1 MEVKSRKF
9 TEFIGGNKQFVIP
22 VFQRDY
28 SWEAKK
34 HCAQLF
40 RDVVRAGARGAMG
53 HHFLGAIVCI
63 PTADHALGF
72 PKGLVIDG
80 QQRLATLI
88 LLLAAM
94 RDHIRDRGL
103 TSVGGLTAEQIQ
115 DYYLTNRH
123 LSGIDQYRLLLRNH
137 DQEAL
142 RRLIDGKP
150 DARFS
155 KRAIQIAYTYFLDE
169 IAKAGDDPGPDQIM
183 LGIHALGI
191 VEVTLKPAED
201 DPQAIFESLNATGME
216 LKASDLIRN
225 SILMRLPEPEQTAM
239 YSEYWKEIEDLFR
252 GHDRVFDNFARDYL
266 DLKKQNLTQTRTEDI
281 YPEFRDYWIEQKEDR
296 GLDSVLSDMVR
307 HARHYAA
314 LRIGPDSSS
323 AREDRYHRLRQL
335 RASSAITVMWLLE
348 WRHSDPASTERAYL
362 DCLDLIES
370 YLVRRAVCGESTRA
384 YDKVF
389 ALVTAKMDHR
399 DPLTALKVAFFRRP
413 EGYGYPNDDDF
424 RKALVEDDIY
434 HRRRV
439 CKLVLDRLENDGSKE
454 PSDTSQYTIE
464 HILPQSPRLSREWTE
479 MLGDNWPDIQREWLH
494 RLGNLTLTGY
504 NAKYSDHPFQEK
516 KTMKDGFAD
525 SAVRLNRFIN
535 EQSVW
540 TEEKIR
546 TRTERLA
553 DQALSIWSPLRV
565 SQDSV
570 DAATLRD
577 RCEEAV
583 GRSVRDITM
592 SDHSGR
598 LFKQLRRR
606 LLEIAD
612 DITEI
617 PEAKSVSY
625 YRARYFL
632 EIVPQRSRLH
642 LLLAPEFDSLISPP
656 DKTQNLQTWTYVA
669 GSRYKRDSG
678 SIYSVT
684 DDKDTMDAALDL
696 VRQAYDAAG

>member
-9 TEFIGGNKQFVIP
+9 TEFISGNKQFVIP

-40 RDVVRAGARGAMG
+40 RDVVRAGSRRGME

-63 PTADHALGF
+63 PSADHALGF

-94 RDHIRDRGL
+94 RDHIREAGL
-103 TSVGGLTAEQIQ
+103 SSVGGLTAEQIQ

-123 LSGIDQYRLLLRNH
+123 LSGIDKYRLLLRNH

-142 RRLIDGKP
+142 RRLIDGKS
-150 DARFS
+150 DARFA
-155 KRAIQIAYTYFLDE
+155 KRAIQIAYTYFLGE
-169 IAKAGDDPGPDQIM
+169 IAKADGDPDPDQIM
-183 LGIHALGI
+183 RGIHALGI
-191 VEVTLKPAED
+191 VEVTLNPAED
-201 DPQAIFESLNATGME
+201 DPQAIFESLNATGLE
-216 LKASDLIRN
+216 LKKSDLIRN

-239 YSEYWKEIEDLFR
+239 YGEYWKEIEDLFR

-266 DLKKQNLTQTRTEDI
+266 DLKKRNLKQTRTGDI
-281 YPEFRDYWIEQKEDR
+281 YPDFRDYWIEQKQTR
-296 GLDSVLSDMVR
+296 GLDSSLGDMVR

-314 LRIGPDSSS
+314 LRIGPDGSA
-323 AREDRYHRLRQL
+323 AREDRYRRLRQL

-348 WRHSDPASTERAYL
+348 WRHGHPNSTEKDYL
-362 DCLDLIES
+362 ACLDLIES
-370 YLVRRAVCGESTRA
+370 YLVRRAVCGWSTRA

-389 ALVTAKMDHR
+389 AYVTAKMDQL

-413 EGYGYPNDDDF
+413 ERYDFPSDDDF
-424 RKALVEDDIY
+424 RKALMEDDLY
-434 HRRRV
+434 HRRV

-464 HILPQSPRLSREWTE
+464 HILPQSPRLSTEWTE
-479 MLGDNWPDIQREWLH
+479 MLGEGWSDTQQTWMH

-504 NAKYSDHPFQEK
+504 NAEYSDRPFEEK

-540 TEEKIR
+540 TEEEIR
-546 TRTERLA
+546 ARTERLA
-553 DQALSIWSPLRV
+553 EQAIAIWSPLRV
-565 SQDSV
+565 SQDLV
-570 DAATLRD
+570 DAAILRD
-577 RCEEAV
+577 RREEAAN
-583 GRSVRDITM
+583 RSVLNIRMPEPTK
-592 SDHSGR
+592 R
-598 LFKQLRRR
+598 LFQQLQSR
-606 LLEIAD
+606 LGEIAD

-617 PEAKSVSY
+617 PETKSISY
-625 YRARYFL
+625 HRARYFL
-632 EIVPQRSRLH
+632 EVVPQRNRLH
-642 LLLAPEFDSLISPP
+642 LLLAPEFDSLVNPP
-656 DKTQNLQTWTYVA
+656 DKTQDLRTWAYVA

-684 DDKDTMDAALDL
+684 DNEKTMEAGLRL
-696 VRQAYDAAG
+696 IRQAYDAAG

>member
-40 RDVVRAGARGAMG
+40 RDVVRAGARRPTG

-63 PTADHALGF
+63 PSADHALGF

-103 TSVGGLTAEQIQ
+103 TTVGGLTAEQIQ

-123 LSGIDQYRLLLRNH
+123 LSGIDKYRLLLRSH

-169 IAKAGDDPGPDQIM
+169 IAKADDDPDPDQIM
-183 LGIHALGI
+183 RGIHALGI
-191 VEVTLKPAED
+191 VEVTLNPAED
-201 DPQAIFESLNATGME
+201 DPQAIFESLNATGLE
-216 LKASDLIRN
+216 LKKSDLIRN

-252 GHDRVFDNFARDYL
+252 GRDRVFDNFARDYL
-266 DLKKQNLTQTRTEDI
+266 DLKKQNLTQTRTDDI
-281 YPEFRDYWIEQKEDR
+281 YPDFREYWIERRRDL
-296 GLDSVLSDMVR
+296 GLDSALSDMVR

-314 LRIGPDSSS
+314 LRIGPDRSP
-323 AREDRYHRLRQL
+323 AREDRYRRLRQL
-335 RASSAITVMWLLE
+335 RASPAITVMWLLE
-348 WRHSDPASTERAYL
+348 WRHSDPSSAERDYL
-362 DCLDLIES
+362 ACLDLIES
-370 YLVRRAVCGESTRA
+370 YLVRRAVCGWSTRA

-389 ALVTAKMDHR
+389 AFVTAKMDHR

-413 EGYGYPNDDDF
+413 ERYDYPDDEDF
-424 RKALVEDDIY
+424 RRALVEDDLY
-434 HRRRV
+434 HRRV

-464 HILPQSPRLSREWTE
+464 HILPQSPRLPKEWTE
-479 MLGDNWPDIQREWLH
+479 MLGEDWPDIQQTWVH

-504 NAKYSDHPFQEK
+504 NAEYSDRPFHEK
-516 KTMKDGFAD
+516 KTMTDGFAD

-540 TEEKIR
+540 TEEEIR

-553 DQALSIWSPLRV
+553 DQALSIWSPLRLR
-565 SQDSV
+565 QDSV
-570 DAATLRD
+570 DAAILRD

-583 GRSVRDITM
+583 GRSVRDIRM
-592 SDHSGR
+592 SDHAGR
-598 LFKQLRRR
+598 LFKQLRS
-606 LLEIAD
+606 LLLDIAD

-617 PEAKSVSY
+617 PETKSVSY
-625 YRARYFL
+625 HRARYFL
-632 EIVPQRSRLH
+632 EVVPQRNRLH
-642 LLLAPEFDSLISPP
+642 LLLAPEFDSLINPP
-656 DKTQNLQTWTYVA
+656 GKTQNLRTWTYVA
-669 GSRYKRDSG
+669 GSRHKRDSG

-684 DDKDTMDAALDL
+684 DDKDTMGAALDL
-696 VRQAYDAAG
+696 IRQAYDAAG

>member
-9 TEFIGGNKQFVIP
+9 TEFISGNKQFVIP

-28 SWEAKK
+28 SWQAKK

-40 RDVVRAGARGAMG
+40 RDVVRAGARRAMG

-63 PTADHALGF
+63 PSADHALGF

-94 RDHIRDRGL
+94 RDHIRDRSL
-103 TSVGGLTAEQIQ
+103 TSVGGLTAEQIH

-123 LSGIDQYRLLLRNH
+123 LSGIDKYRLLLRSH

-169 IAKAGDDPGPDQIM
+169 IAKAGDDPDPDQIM
-183 LGIHALGI
+183 RGIHALGI
-191 VEVTLKPAED
+191 VEVTLNPAED
-201 DPQAIFESLNATGME
+201 DPQAIFESLNATGLE
-216 LKASDLIRN
+216 LKKSDLIRN
-225 SILMRLPEPEQTAM
+225 SILMRLSESEQTAM

-266 DLKKQNLTQTRTEDI
+266 DLKKQNLTQTRTDDI
-281 YPEFRDYWIEQKEDR
+281 YPDFREYWIEQRHDR
-296 GLDSVLSDMVR
+296 ELDSALSDMVR

-314 LRIGPDSSS
+314 LRIGPDSSP
-323 AREDRYHRLRQL
+323 AREDRYRRLRQL
-335 RASSAITVMWLLE
+335 RASPAITVMWLLE
-348 WRHSDPASTERAYL
+348 WRHSVPSSTERDYL
-362 DCLDLIES
+362 ACLDLIES
-370 YLVRRAVCGESTRA
+370 YLVRRAVCGWSTRA

-389 ALVTAKMDHR
+389 AFVTAKMDHR

-413 EGYGYPNDDDF
+413 ERYDYPDDDDF
-424 RKALVEDDIY
+424 RKALVEDDLY
-434 HRRRV
+434 HRRV

-454 PSDTSQYTIE
+454 PSETSQYTIE
-464 HILPQSPRLSREWTE
+464 HVLPQSPRLSREWTE
-479 MLGDNWPDIQREWLH
+479 MLGDDWPDIQQTWMH

-504 NAKYSDHPFQEK
+504 NAEYSDRPFDEK
-516 KTMKDGFAD
+516 KTMTDGFAD

-540 TEEKIR
+540 TEEQIR
-546 TRTERLA
+546 ARTERLA

-570 DAATLRD
+570 DAAILRD
-577 RCEEAV
+577 RREEAA
-583 GRSVRDITM
+583 GRSVRDIRM
-592 SDHSGR
+592 SDHTAP
-598 LFKQLRRR
+598 LFKR
-606 LLEIAD
+606 LQRLVLDIAD

-617 PEAKSVSY
+617 TETKSVSY
-625 YRARYFL
+625 HRARYFL
-632 EIVPQRSRLH
+632 EVVPQRNRLH

-656 DKTQNLQTWTYVA
+656 AKTQNLRTWTYVA

-678 SIYSVT
+678 SIFSVT
-684 DDKDTMDAALDL
+684 DNEDTMDAALEL
-696 VRQAYDAAG
+696 IRQAYDAAG